1 MRRCREARG
10 EMINPLFSTISLWP
24 VYSSSPFFQ
33 IQAVDTSSRTMAWL
47 TESGLWSSNSMALSL
62 QLAQEIQTE
71 VKGKVDGGKDRE
83 IREEAIAYET

>member
-1 MRRCREARG
+1 
-10 EMINPLFSTISLWP
+10 MIFIQNAINAVNTLDLDSYSTLR
-24 VYSSSPFFQ
+24 FFQ

-71 VKGKVDGGKDRE
+71 VKLKESASNDDGG
-83 IREEAIAYET
+83 

>member
-1 MRRCREARG
+1 
-10 EMINPLFSTISLWP
+10 MIFIQNAINAVNTLDLDSYSTLG
-24 VYSSSPFFQ
+24 FFQ

-71 VKGKVDGGKDRE
+71 VKLKESASNDDGG
-83 IREEAIAYET
+83 